1 MSSGAQASRPES
13 THWFSRGVASVG
25 LTSFFSD
32 SGHEI
37 ATAVLPTFLVSVLHS
52 SAATLGLIEGIS
64 DALTGVAKL
73 VSGPLANE
81 QRRRGRLASSGYLG
95 TALATGA
102 IGLCVAAWQVG
113 VLRALAWTSRGMR
126 SPARDSLLA
135 SLAPRTGYGRAF
147 GVERAGD
154 NLGAVVGPLLAAGLV
169 AWVGIRPAIYFAFV
183 PGALAA
189 VAISVAAREARRQGH
204 SVVPRRLR
212 LELSA
217 MREAGAV
224 RALVPIALFELG
236 NVATTLLILRATQ
249 LLHNGTTTLALA
261 TLLAILL
268 YSGHNASAAVV
279 ALLGGHWLD
288 RTDARLVFAT
298 GAGLYILA
306 YAGFALP
313 MRAPLLLLLAF
324 LLAGAGIGLAETAES
339 TVFARLL
346 PDHLRG
352 SGYGLLGA
360 TQAVGDFTSSAVV
373 GLLYVAVSPTVGFGY
388 AAAWMAL
395 SLTTV
400 LGSQRLAKGV
410 NPGASA

>member
-1 MSSGAQASRPES
+1 
-13 THWFSRGVASVG
+13 VASVG

-64 DALTGVAKL
+64 DALTVVAKL

>member
-1 MSSGAQASRPES
+1 M
-13 THWFSRGVASVG
+13 ASVG